1 MIETNRIEF
10 KRELTRELDIE
21 KEVVAFL
28 NYREGGIIYI
38 GMDDE
43 GKPVGVKDI
52 DGDMLKIKDRIR
64 MGILPL
70 VSGCSR
76 PRNREIMR
84 IFKDVDLVE
93 QLGTGMN
100 RMMKVYTPDIFV
112 VSPNFFHTVFNYNKL
127 SDNFG
132 KDFGKG
138 FIKDLTKELADRQQI
153 ILEILSANPAFSAR
167 AISEKISEKVSVSE
181 RTIENDLA
189 VLKKYG
195 LIRRIGGRKEGY
207 WQVLI

>member
-1 MIETNRIEF
+1 MS
-10 KRELTRELDIE
+10 
-21 KEVVAFL
+21 KE
-28 NYREGGIIYI
+28 E
-38 GMDDE
+38 
-43 GKPVGVKDI
+43 
-52 DGDMLKIKDRIR
+52 
-64 MGILPL
+64 L

-100 RMMKVYTPDIFV
+100 RMMKAYTPDIFV

-132 KDFGKG
+132 KG

-153 ILEILSANPAFSAR
+153 IMDILRNDCTLTSQ
-167 AISEKISEKVSVSE
+167 KISQKINVSS
-181 RTIENDLA
+181 RTIIEDIKALQQ
-189 VLKKYG
+189 LG
-195 LIRRIGGRKEGY
+195 FIRRIGGRKEGY

>member
-1 MIETNRIEF
+1 MST
-10 KRELTRELDIE
+10 
-21 KEVVAFL
+21 
-28 NYREGGIIYI
+28 
-38 GMDDE
+38 
-43 GKPVGVKDI
+43 
-52 DGDMLKIKDRIR
+52 
-64 MGILPL
+64 
-70 VSGCSR
+70 
-76 PRNREIMR
+76 
-84 IFKDVDLVE
+84 
-93 QLGTGMN
+93 
-100 RMMKVYTPDIFV
+100 
-112 VSPNFFHTVFNYNKL
+112 NFFTNEGPNTLLNKIEGVFKYNKL

-132 KDFGKG
+132 KD

-167 AISEKISEKVSVSE
+167 AISEKISEKVPVSE

>member
-1 MIETNRIEF
+1 M
-10 KRELTRELDIE
+10 
-21 KEVVAFL
+21 
-28 NYREGGIIYI
+28 
-38 GMDDE
+38 
-43 GKPVGVKDI
+43 I
-52 DGDMLKIKDRIR
+52 DGMSKEE
-64 MGILPL
+64 L

-100 RMMKVYTPDIFV
+100 RMMKAYTPDIFV

-132 KDFGKG
+132 KG

-153 ILEILSANPAFSAR
+153 IMDILRNDCTLTSQ
-167 AISEKISEKVSVSE
+167 KISQKINVSSS
-181 RTIENDLA
+181 TIIEDIKALQQ
-189 VLKKYG
+189 LG
-195 LIRRIGGRKEGY
+195 FIRRIGGRKEGY

>member
-100 RMMKVYTPDIFV
+100 RMMKAYTPDIFV

-132 KDFGKG
+132 KG
-138 FIKDLTKELADRQQI
+138 FIKDFTKEPADRQRI
-153 ILEILSANPAFSAR
+153 ILEMLSANPAFSAR
-167 AISEKISEKVSVSE
+167 AISEKISEKVPVSE

>member
-1 MIETNRIEF
+1 MS
-10 KRELTRELDIE
+10 
-21 KEVVAFL
+21 KE
-28 NYREGGIIYI
+28 E
-38 GMDDE
+38 
-43 GKPVGVKDI
+43 
-52 DGDMLKIKDRIR
+52 
-64 MGILPL
+64 L

-100 RMMKVYTPDIFV
+100 RMMKAYTPDIFV

-127 SDNFG
+127 SENFG
-132 KDFGKG
+132 KDFGKD
-138 FIKDLTKELADRQQI
+138 FTKELSDRQRI

-167 AISEKISEKVSVSE
+167 AISEKISEKIPVSE

-195 LIRRIGGRKEGY
+195 LIRRIGGRKEGH
-207 WQVLI
+207 WVVIAPQG

>member
-100 RMMKVYTPDIFV
+100 RMMKAYTPDIFV

-138 FIKDLTKELADRQQI
+138 FIKDLTKELTDRQQI

-167 AISEKISEKVSVSE
+167 AISEKVPVSE